1 MSRIVS
7 GHSPSPVVAPKQALM
22 CLAGWSHSELVSR
35 MDVETSAKI
44 AKSPTLGEQ
53 VLNQPQTSIRALP
66 VHVVVLLVCDLS
78 SYTR

>member
-1 MSRIVS
+1 VSRIVS

-53 VLNQPQTSIRALP
+53 VLNQPQTSI
-66 VHVVVLLVCDLS
+66 
-78 SYTR
+78 